1 MEEDESQSIKLAKTA
16 IIAFGLISLF
26 GDIIYEGA
34 RSSIPTYLE
43 LLGASAV
50 VVGFAIG
57 LGEFVGYALRLVSG
71 YVADT
76 TKAYWALTI
85 MGYGLIISIPLLAL
99 AFDWRIAVLLVIIER
114 LAKAIR
120 TPARDTLISV
130 TTKGI
135 GRGKAFGLH
144 ELFDQIGA
152 TVGPAMMAF
161 VVYYYSMKNVSLLE
175 QFRTAFLVLFI
186 PYALLLVVLLS
197 GYLKMR
203 APAAR
208 ALDIARKTEIKEK
221 LTGSFYLYS
230 FAVMLNTAGLFH
242 IALILYLASYIFEN
256 TLWLVPILYLLVQ
269 GIDAATAP
277 LSGAAYDR
285 YGRKTL
291 MLPFVL
297 SVAPTLF
304 IAMMFVEIEFIVIA
318 EPILLVIAVLFF
330 GIILGM
336 QESIYRA
343 AVADMTGVK
352 KRGTGY
358 GIFNTAYGLGFL
370 LSGVVLGYFLDMIRG
385 GNAVF
390 VIYAVLYSV
399 LMQVFAVV
407 LLALSIKKQ

>member
-1 MEEDESQSIKLAKTA
+1 MNEESQSVKLARMA

-50 VVGFAIG
+50 IVGFAIG
-57 LGEFVGYALRLVSG
+57 LGEFIGYALRLVSG
-71 YVADT
+71 YIADT

-85 MGYGLIISIPLLAL
+85 IGYGLIISIPLLAL
-99 AFDWRIAVLLVIIER
+99 AFDWRIAVVLVIVER

-152 TVGPAMMAF
+152 TLGPALMAL
-161 VVYYYSMKNVSLLE
+161 VIYYFSTKGVSSLK
-175 QFRTAFLVLFI
+175 QFRIAFLVLFV
-186 PYALLLVVLLS
+186 PYVILLAVLMS

-203 APAAR
+203 VPTAK
-208 ALDIARKTEIKEK
+208 ALDIARKTEVREK
-221 LTGSFYLYS
+221 LTGSFYMYS

-256 TLWLVPILYLLVQ
+256 VLWLVPILYLIVQ
-269 GIDAATAP
+269 GIDAVAAP
-277 LSGAAYDR
+277 ISGAAYDK

-291 MLPFVL
+291 MVPFAL
-297 SVAPTLF
+297 SIVPTLF
-304 IAMMFVEIEFIVIA
+304 IAAMFIETKLVID
-318 EPILLVIAVLFF
+318 EPVLLIIAVLFF

-385 GNAVF
+385 GYNIFAF
-390 VIYAVLYSV
+390 YAVLYSV
-399 LMQVFAVV
+399 LMQVFAII
-407 LLALSIKKQ
+407 LLFLSIKKQ